1 MILLIGH
8 GYWGKN
14 IAKTLGK
21 DLYAICDSS
30 ESVLREVSTLY
41 PHVKLFD
48 SIDEAIKDKNIKAI
62 IIATK
67 AATHFD
73 IAQKAIINGKDLW
86 IEKPACL
93 SVSQIDELIL
103 LAAQHHTKIFVDH
116 IMCYDS
122 TVNYLKQNI
131 NLKNP
136 LYFESYRLHQGL
148 FQPDTDVI
156 YDLAIHDLSIIDFLY
171 PGIKLQKKEII
182 KNKHVN
188 DLTDHAVLNM
198 EFENDLRVTITCS
211 WVSPIKQRQLFLH
224 CGDSMI
230 AVQDNKITIR
240 NIDHLNSAYSQNS
253 ITNEKIITVDQTPG
267 LQTAVDAFK
276 KMIYR
281 IESPITDI
289 HQARRIQQWIEQ

>member
-1 MILLIGH
+1 MICLIGH

-21 DLYAICDSS
+21 DLYAICDIS
-30 ESVLREVSTLY
+30 ESVLKEVSTLY
-41 PHVKLFD
+41 PHVKLFKN
-48 SIDEAIKDKNIKAI
+48 IDEAINDTNIKAI

-67 AATHFD
+67 AASHFN
-73 IAQKAIINGKDLW
+73 IAQKSIINGKDLW

-93 SVSQIDELIL
+93 TVSQIDELII
-103 LAAQHHTKIFVDH
+103 LAEQHHTKIFVDH

-122 TVNYLKQNI
+122 TINYLKENVNI
-131 NLKNP
+131 KNP
-136 LYFESYRLHQGL
+136 LYFESYRLHQGI
-148 FQPDTDVI
+148 FQPDTDVL

-171 PGIKLQKKEII
+171 PNLKLQKKEII
-182 KNKHVN
+182 KNTHVN
-188 DLTDHAVLNM
+188 NFADHAVLNM
-198 EFENDLRVTITCS
+198 KFQNDFRVTITCS
-211 WVSPIKQRQLFLH
+211 WISPIKQRQLFFQ
-224 CGDSMI
+224 CGKSMI

-240 NIDHLNSAYSQNS
+240 KIDDLDSEYSQNS
-253 ITNEKIITVDQTPG
+253 ITDEQVIIVDQTPG

-281 IESPITDI
+281 IESPVTDI